1 MRPILLSFGGGI
13 NSTALLLEWVEQGKP
28 LDLVIF
34 ADTGSEMPETYEFID
49 KYVIPF
55 CKKHKIHFETV
66 YYTVSNKVAGVK
78 KGHWVEGERVSI
90 YDYYEYQKAVPSMIK
105 RSCTDKFKISPI
117 EKYIKQKWGD
127 KNLPLRLIGID
138 AGESHRAK
146 FIVDPKTG
154 KKINVVA
161 VSARSINKKR
171 KFKVNKK
178 IFYKNPLEIFKKNN
192 IDILFEAIGLSD
204 GISKKVV
211 ETALKSKIHVITP
224 NKALIS
230 KHGNELAKLAEK
242 NKVNLEF
249 EASVAGGIPILRSI
263 KEGLATNK
271 ISKVYGILNGTSNY
285 ILSEMEN
292 SNENFADVLKKAQ
305 ILGYAE
311 PGNPKLD
318 LNGFDAFAKVRIL
331 SALAFNSKISKH
343 KCLMEGIEK
352 IELKDIKIA
361 NQLDL
366 RIKLLGISELKNNH
380 LFETV
385 HPCLVSKK
393 SYIGNVNGV
402 MNAVI
407 LQGKPVGES
416 VLQGEGAGPGP
427 TSSSLLSDLLS
438 ILRGNIKKPF
448 GVSVSKLKSLK
459 PYNVN
464 NYVNSLYL
472 RFEVKDKPGVLSE
485 ITNRLAKYK
494 ISVKRLIQTPDKKNN
509 KATIV
514 IITHKTT
521 ETNIHNCLSIF
532 KKNKNILKTPTLI
545 RLLG

>member
-1 MRPILLSFGGGI
+1 MNKIVNVAVVGLGQVGNYLNNELI
-13 NSTALLLEWVEQGKP
+13 
-28 LDLVIF
+28 I
-34 ADTGSEMPETYEFID
+34 
-49 KYVIPF
+49 
-55 CKKHKIHFETV
+55 KKK
-66 YYTVSNKVAGVK
+66 
-78 KGHWVEGERVSI
+78 
-90 YDYYEYQKAVPSMIK
+90 D
-105 RSCTDKFKISPI
+105 I
-117 EKYIKQKWGD
+117 E
-127 KNLPLRLIGID
+127 L
-138 AGESHRAK
+138 
-146 FIVDPKTG
+146 KTG
-154 KKINVVA
+154 KRVNVVA
-161 VSARSINKKR
+161 ISAKNINKKR
-171 KFKVNKK
+171 KYKINKK
-178 IFYKNPLEIFKKNN
+178 IFYKNPFEIFKKEKV
-192 IDILFEAIGLSD
+192 DILFEVIGQSD
-204 GISKKVV
+204 GVSKKLV
-211 ETALKSKIHVITP
+211 ETALKNKIHVITP

-230 KHGNELAKLAEK
+230 KHGNNLAKLAEK
-242 NKVNLEF
+242 NNVNLEF

-271 ISKVYGILNGTSNY
+271 LSKVYGILNGTSNY

-292 SNENFADVLKKAQ
+292 SEQNFADVLKKAQ
-305 ILGYAE
+305 LLGYAE

-331 SALAFNSKISKH
+331 SALAFNSKISNK

-352 IELKDIKIA
+352 IDLKDIKIA

-366 RIKLLGISELKNNH
+366 RIKLLGISELKNNQ

-407 LQGKPVGES
+407 LNGKPVGES

-448 GVSVSKLKSLK
+448 GVSVNKLKTLK
-459 PYNVN
+459 TYNVN

-472 RFEVKDKPGVLSE
+472 RFEVKDRPGVLSQ

-514 IITHKTT
+514 IVTHKTT
-521 ETNIHNCLSIF
+521 ELNCNSCLSIF
-532 KKNKNILKTPTLI
+532 KKNKNILKSPTLI
-545 RLLG
+545 RLLD

>member
-1 MRPILLSFGGGI
+1 MKNIV
-13 NSTALLLEWVEQGKP
+13 N
-28 LDLVIF
+28 
-34 ADTGSEMPETYEFID
+34 
-49 KYVIPF
+49 
-55 CKKHKIHFETV
+55 
-66 YYTVSNKVAGVK
+66 VAVVGLGQVGNYLFNELIVK
-78 KGHWVEGERVSI
+78 KK
-90 YDYYEYQKAVPSMIK
+90 D
-105 RSCTDKFKISPI
+105 I
-117 EKYIKQKWGD
+117 E
-127 KNLPLRLIGID
+127 L
-138 AGESHRAK
+138 
-146 FIVDPKTG
+146 KTG
-154 KKINVVA
+154 KRVNVVA
-161 VSARSINKKR
+161 ISAKNINKKR
-171 KFKVNKK
+171 KYKINRK
-178 IFYKNPLEIFKKNN
+178 IFYKNPFEIFKKEKV
-192 IDILFEAIGLSD
+192 DILFEVIGQSD
-204 GISKKVV
+204 GVSKKLV
-211 ETALKSKIHVITP
+211 ETALKNKIHVITP

-230 KHGNELAKLAEK
+230 KHGNNLAKLAEK
-242 NKVNLEF
+242 NNVNLEF

-271 ISKVYGILNGTSNY
+271 LSKVYGILNGTSNY

-292 SNENFADVLKKAQ
+292 SEQNFADVLKKAQ

-331 SALAFNSKISKH
+331 SALAFNSKISNK

-352 IELKDIKIA
+352 IDLKDIKIA

-366 RIKLLGISELKNNH
+366 RIKLLGISELKNNQ

-407 LQGKPVGES
+407 LNGKPVGES

-438 ILRGNIKKPF
+438 ILRGNIKNPF
-448 GVSVSKLKSLK
+448 GVSVNNLKTLK
-459 PYNVN
+459 TYNVN

-472 RFEVKDKPGVLSE
+472 RFEVKDKPGVLSQ

-514 IITHKTT
+514 IVTHKTT
-521 ETNIHNCLSIF
+521 ELNCKTCLSIF
-532 KKNKNILKTPTLI
+532 NKNKNIIKSPTLI
-545 RLLG
+545 RLLD